1 MRASHGVAIVGLG
14 AIGRRMLSNIPRV
27 ERLHVSGG
35 WDLSAA
41 ARAAAARDF
50 PGLALA
56 EGAEA
61 LIADP
66 ASDIVYI
73 GTPPASHGA
82 LARAAMAA
90 GKAVFCE
97 KPLGVDLADSRA
109 LARAMRASGLPQAV
123 NLSLAAAGGVGTMR
137 AALESGTLGEVAGL
151 DIRLH
156 FRRWPR
162 AFQAGAHWL
171 AGRAEGGFLREV
183 GTHFLYL
190 AETLF
195 GPARLVDAST
205 RFPDAEGAESHALAR
220 LDCAGVPVTLAG
232 SVGGAGPDLVEC
244 TLWGTARSL
253 RLTDFYRLWQSEGGP
268 WAEARPEIA
277 NPAEEA
283 YLAQLAELVR
293 LMRGE
298 AHLLPDF
305 DAALS
310 VQELVE
316 RILAARPSA

>member
-14 AIGRRMLSNIPRV
+14 AIGRRMLSNIRRV
-27 ERLHVSGG
+27 EGLHVSGG

-97 KPLGVDLADSRA
+97 KPLGVDLAESRA

-190 AETLF
+190 
-195 GPARLVDAST
+195 
-205 RFPDAEGAESHALAR
+205 AEGAESHALAR